1 MKVSVID
8 ADFVRGADYAVLAEA
23 AATFKGLI
31 RPGYDT
37 VGYPFMQHLG
47 EVILKYEQ
55 ARKRK
60 YPPNLTKFALSY

>member
-1 MKVSVID
+1 LS
-8 ADFVRGADYAVLAEA
+8 
-23 AATFKGLI
+23 ATISCNSDGIYNDDKYD
-31 RPGYDT
+31 YDT

-55 ARKRK
+55 TRKRK